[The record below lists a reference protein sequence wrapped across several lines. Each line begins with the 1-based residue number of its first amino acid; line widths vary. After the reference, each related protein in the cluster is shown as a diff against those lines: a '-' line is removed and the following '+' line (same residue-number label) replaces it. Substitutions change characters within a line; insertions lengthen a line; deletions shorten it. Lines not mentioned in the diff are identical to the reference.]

1 MTVSL
6 TQPPATH
13 VTSPDESGLIRLCE
27 RGLVPDVALR
37 AGMRMLMRQRLRE
50 THAHDPER
58 SAEALAAFVREL
70 HASPI
75 AVEAQTANTQH
86 YEVPSEFFVEHLG
99 PAIKYSC
106 CYYPNGDE
114 TLAQAEQAMLAL
126 YAQRADIADGQRI
139 LDLGCGWGSLSLWL
153 AERYPGAQIVGLSNS
168 HGQRRF
174 IEAAAARRGLR
185 NLRIV
190 TGNVA
195 DFDFDDGIASGFDRI
210 LSIEMFEHMKNYG
223 ALLAKIA
230 RWLNDDGTLFV
241 HLFAH
246 RHVAYPFQNH
256 DGSDWMSRHF
266 FTGGTM
272 PSADLLLHFQDDLRL
287 ANRWWVDGRHYA
299 RTAND
304 WLAALDASRD
314 RTLPMLKAAGY
325 GPQAGIQFQRWRMF
339 YMAVAELFGYAQG
352 REWGVG
358 HYLFEKR
365 SRRA

>member
-1 MTVSL
+1 MTASL
-6 TQPPATH
+6 TQPPAARAEA
-13 VTSPDESGLIRLCE
+13 PDETGLIRLCE
-27 RGLVPDVALR
+27 RGLVPDIVLR

-50 THAHDPER
+50 AHAHDPEK
-58 SAEALAAFVREL
+58 SVESLAAFVSEL
-70 HASPI
+70 RASPI
-75 AVEAQTANTQH
+75 AVDTQAANTQH
-86 YEVPSEFFVEHLG
+86 YEVPSDFFAEHLG
-99 PAIKYSC
+99 PAVKYSC

-153 AERYPGAQIVGLSNS
+153 AAQYPGTQVVGLSNS

-174 IEAAAARRGLR
+174 IESTAARRGLR
-185 NLRIV
+185 NLQIV

-195 DFDFDDGIASGFDRI
+195 EFEFDDGVRGGFDRI
-210 LSIEMFEHMKNYG
+210 LSIEMFEHMKNYS
-223 ALLAKIA
+223 ALLGKIA

-246 RHVAYPFQNH
+246 RHVAYPFQNK

-272 PSADLLLHFQDDLRL
+272 PSADLLLHFQDDLRIV
-287 ANRWWVDGRHYA
+287 NRWWVDGRHYE

-304 WLAALDASRD
+304 WLAALDASRAT
-314 RTLPMLKAAGY
+314 TLPMLEAGY
-325 GPQAGIQFQRWRMF
+325 GPQAGVQFQRWRMF
-339 YMAVAELFGYAQG
+339 YIAVAELFGYAQG

-365 SRRA
+365 HQQV